1 MARPKNIHT
10 PIKHFTEED
19 RKKAITQSKTKYMLN
34 KEWRCPVCNNHN
46 YTLAGKW
53 CHINT
58 NKHKKN
64 VEKK

>member
-1 MARPKNIHT
+1 MARPRKY
-10 PIKHFTEED
+10 FTDEE
-19 RKKAITQSKTKYMLN
+19 KKAANTKTRTKYMLN
-34 KEWRCPVCNNHN
+34 KEWRCPDCGLRN

-64 VEKK
+64 YEKNITQ